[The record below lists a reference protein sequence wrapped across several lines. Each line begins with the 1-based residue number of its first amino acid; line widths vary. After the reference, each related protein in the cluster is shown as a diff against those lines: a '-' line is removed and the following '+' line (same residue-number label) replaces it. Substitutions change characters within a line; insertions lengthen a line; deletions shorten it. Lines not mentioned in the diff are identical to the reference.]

1 MSFTSMPIGES
12 RQYRDATTSF
22 LENSEEEH
30 VRLQRENEELEKKNR
45 LVQLI
50 EDKNKERAKLI
61 ELLAAAQTSDSVQF
75 SRSMKLEAENKE
87 VKLKA
92 AEKVENLNAEIRLKD
107 EEKDRL
113 NNQLSMILDYQ
124 KVCQQNM

>member
-1 MSFTSMPIGES
+1 MPPKS
-12 RQYRDATTSF
+12 STSF

-30 VRLQRENEELEKKNR
+30 ARLQRENEEQEKKNR

-50 EDKNKERAKLI
+50 EERAKLT

-75 SRSMKLEAENKE
+75 TRSMKLEAENKE

-92 AEKVENLNAEIRLKD
+92 AEKVEKLNAEIRLKD
-107 EEKDRL
+107 EEIDRL

-124 KVCQQNM
+124 KVCQQNIVFF